1 MVKCM
6 HKFVFLYFLF
16 FLLVF
21 SYLNIRVDATEDLNV
36 VFIDPGHGGLD
47 GGCSYK
53 DLVEKD
59 INLKIALKLRDS
71 LEEAGYEVLM
81 SRSAD
86 IHLCKDKFSKKE
98 DLLTRIEMINSSN
111 ADLFISIHTNSFTNP
126 KYFGAQ
132 VFYNGINPN
141 NLLIASNVQSYLSTF
156 TKTTRVHK
164 NLDNIM
170 ILRNINK
177 AGCLIETGFI
187 SNPNEY
193 ELYQSEDYL
202 IKLANCIMYGID
214 DYFKV
219 L

>member
-1 MVKCM
+1 M

-21 SYLNIRVDATEDLNV
+21 SYLNIKVDAEEDKNI

-47 GGCSYK
+47 GGCSFK

-59 INLKIALKLRDS
+59 INLKIALKLKNN
-71 LEEAGYEVLM
+71 LEDAGYTVM
-81 SRSAD
+81 MTRSAD
-86 IHLCKDKFSKKE
+86 IHLCQGKFSKKE
-98 DLLTRIEMINSSN
+98 DLLTRIDLINNSN
-111 ADLFISIHTNSFTNP
+111 ADLFISIHTNSFVQE

-132 VFYNGINPN
+132 VFYNGVNPK
-141 NLLIASNVQSYLSTF
+141 NLLVASNIQSFLSTF
-156 TKTTRVHK
+156 TKTDRVHK

-170 ILRNINK
+170 ILRKITK
-177 AGCLIETGFI
+177 VGCLIETGFI

-193 ELYQSEDYL
+193 ELFKTDEYL
-202 IKLANCIMYGID
+202 QQLSNTIFYGIEQ
-214 DYFKV
+214 YFEV

>member
-1 MVKCM
+1 
-6 HKFVFLYFLF
+6 
-16 FLLVF
+16 
-21 SYLNIRVDATEDLNV
+21 
-36 VFIDPGHGGLD
+36 
-47 GGCSYK
+47 
-53 DLVEKD
+53 
-59 INLKIALKLRDS
+59 
-71 LEEAGYEVLM
+71 M

-86 IHLCKDKFSKKE
+86 VHLCKDKFSKKE
-98 DLLTRIEMINSSN
+98 DLVTRIEMINSSN

-141 NLLIASNVQSYLSTF
+141 NLLIASNVQSYLSAF

-193 ELYQSEDYL
+193 ELYQSDDYL

-214 DYFKV
+214 DYFRV
-219 L
+219 I